1 MTIHRRAVFLLAA
14 ILAVPILPVR
24 AAEPPYVT
32 ATQLDLVP
40 FLPPPDASGS
50 DADRAAQQAVVA
62 AQRATSPDRVALAAA
77 DAEESVFAMFAS
89 VLGPAFATEALPDA
103 TRFFDRV
110 GETEDAVVDP
120 AKKHFNR
127 TRPFMA
133 NEAEIKPL
141 VKPSR
146 SGAYPSGHATRV
158 TMAAIILSS
167 MLPEKRAAIWA
178 RAEEYAQSRVIG
190 GMHYPQD
197 LEGGKRAG
205 SAIAAMMFT
214 DPDFIGDY
222 ALARS
227 EIRRALAL

>member
-1 MTIHRRAVFLLAA
+1 
-14 ILAVPILPVR
+14 
-24 AAEPPYVT
+24 
-32 ATQLDLVP
+32 
-40 FLPPPDASGS
+40 
-50 DADRAAQQAVVA
+50 
-62 AQRATSPDRVALAAA
+62 
-77 DAEESVFAMFAS
+77 
-89 VLGPAFATEALPDA
+89 
-103 TRFFDRV
+103 
-110 GETEDAVVDP
+110 
-120 AKKHFNR
+120 
-127 TRPFMA
+127 
-133 NEAEIKPL
+133 
-141 VKPSR
+141 
-146 SGAYPSGHATRV
+146 
-158 TMAAIILSS
+158 MAAIILSS